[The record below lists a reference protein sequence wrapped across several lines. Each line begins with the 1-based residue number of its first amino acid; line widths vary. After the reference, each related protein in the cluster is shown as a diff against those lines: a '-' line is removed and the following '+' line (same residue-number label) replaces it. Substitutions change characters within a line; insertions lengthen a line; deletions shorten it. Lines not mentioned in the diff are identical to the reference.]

1 MKNPNGYGGIVKL
14 SGNRRKPYMAR
25 KTVGWNDKGYP
36 IYRAIGYAETRE
48 EALIMLAQYNKSPF
62 DLDTRKITV
71 GEIYEKYITSDALK
85 STRAYNTVRSAVNAW
100 NHCKKLAALPYRDL
114 RAYHI
119 KECIA
124 ECNLSYSSKN
134 AIRTLFVN
142 LDKFA
147 LERDVIDK
155 CYAELVESVPIPPS
169 NKKIFT
175 PEEISSVWSCSESPY
190 MDIVLVLLYSGWR
203 ASELLG
209 LRKEDINFEQCTMMG
224 GVKTKN
230 GKNRVVPIHPKILP
244 FIKKRYD
251 NTDDYIF
258 DIKYQVL
265 IKKWQN
271 LCEKAGFSH
280 TPHECRH
287 TFRSALDSAG
297 GNKVSIDL
305 LMGHSSGGTG
315 ERVYT
320 HKNVQEL
327 RDTILLLPY

>member
-1 MKNPNGYGGIVKL
+1 
-14 SGNRRKPYMAR
+14 
-25 KTVGWNDKGYP
+25 
-36 IYRAIGYAETRE
+36 
-48 EALIMLAQYNKSPF
+48 MLAQYNKSPF

-71 GEIYEKYITSDALK
+71 GEIYEKYITSDSLK
-85 STRAYNTVRSAVNAW
+85 STRAKNTVNSSANAW
-100 NHCKKLAALPYRDL
+100 NHAKKLAPLPYRDL

-119 KECIA
+119 KECIS

-147 LERDVIDK
+147 IERDVIEK
-155 CYAELVESVPIPPS
+155 SYAALVESVPIPPS

-175 PEEISSVWSCSESPY
+175 DEEISSVWAHNNEPY
-190 MDIVLVLLYSGWR
+190 VDAVLVLLYSGWR
-203 ASELLG
+203 ANELLG
-209 LRKEDINFEQCTMMG
+209 LRKQDINFENCTMTG
-224 GVKTKN
+224 GIKTKS

-244 FIKKRYD
+244 FIEKRYD

-258 DIKYQVL
+258 GVNYHYFYIRWKEIFDKL
-265 IKKWQN
+265 
-271 LCEKAGFSH
+271 GFSH

-305 LMGHSSGGTG
+305 LMGHASGGTG
-315 ERVYT
+315 ERIYT
-320 HKNVQEL
+320 HKNLKEL
-327 RDTILLLPY
+327 RETILLLPY